1 MDLTPVLGEVT
12 EANWIR
18 FEGIIREQYLAAGK
32 KLLGDGSVQ
41 QEMKE
46 KYNFNQT

>member
-1 MDLTPVLGEVT
+1 MDLAPVIGEVS
-12 EANWIR
+12 EADWVR
-18 FEGIIREQYLAAGK
+18 FKDVIRELYLVRGN

-46 KYNFNQT
+46 RYNFNQT

>member
-1 MDLTPVLGEVT
+1 MDLAPVIWKVT
-12 EANWIR
+12 EADWDR
-18 FEGIIREQYLAAGK
+18 FKDIIQELYLGK

-46 KYNFNQT
+46 RYNFNQT